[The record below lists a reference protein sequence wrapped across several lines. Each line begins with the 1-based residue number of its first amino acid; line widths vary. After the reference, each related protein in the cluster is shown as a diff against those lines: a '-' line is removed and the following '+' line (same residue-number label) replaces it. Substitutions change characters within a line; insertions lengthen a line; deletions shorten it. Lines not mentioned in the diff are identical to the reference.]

1 MNNTLKSYNSMLIES
16 LILNKFTLLTLF
28 AISGLGYISIPH
40 LEQYHKS
47 LKNNASKEKQK

>member
-1 MNNTLKSYNSMLIES
+1 MLIES